1 MKKDNLT
8 IKLPDGR
15 QLGYAEYGD
24 PDGHPV
30 FYFHG
35 TPGSRLQAA
44 DFHDAAQAK
53 HCRFFGIDRLGMGLS
68 SENKQHTLLSWT
80 DDIRELA
87 NHLNINQFSIVA
99 HSGGAPFA
107 MACAYAIPERIN
119 SIAIVSGLAPTTM
132 PEAKEGLSRGMR
144 IINVLIRNI
153 PGMAWVLIQV
163 HRSMLSKPDRFKRS
177 LQQLPEPDRIILEN
191 PEQWS
196 SMISAATEAFR
207 QGVAGPAREF
217 QLILNAWGFDLR
229 KITCPVTIWQG
240 RLDSQVPVS
249 HAEIYK
255 RLLLNSELKLS
266 DEDAH
271 LSMLYH
277 HVEEVFESV
286 RPQFA

>member
-1 MKKDNLT
+1 MKKDNLMM
-8 IKLPDGR
+8 KLPDGR

-30 FYFHG
+30 FFFHG

-68 SENKQHTLLSWT
+68 SANKEHTLLSWA

-87 NHLNINQFSIVA
+87 DHLSISQFSIVA

-107 MACAYAIPERIN
+107 MACAYAIPERI
-119 SIAIVSGLAPTTM
+119 SSVAIVSGLAPTTM
-132 PEAKEGLSRGMR
+132 PEAKEGLNRGMR

-153 PGMAWVLIQV
+153 PGMAWLLMQV
-163 HRSMLSKPDRFKRS
+163 HRSMLSNPDRFKRT

-191 PEQWS
+191 PEQWN
-196 SMISAATEAFR
+196 SMISAQTETFR

-217 QLILNAWGFDLR
+217 QLILREWGFDLS

-240 RLDSQVPVS
+240 RLDSQAPIS

-255 RLLLNSELKLS
+255 RLLPNSKLQMS

-271 LSMLYH
+271 LSMLYNH
-277 HVEEVFESV
+277 AEEIFGSV
-286 RPQFA
+286 RP

>member
-1 MKKDNLT
+1 MNSTMLLNDS
-8 IKLPDGR
+8 R

-30 FYFHG
+30 FFFHG

-44 DFHDAAQAK
+44 DFHDAAQAR
-53 HCRFFGIDRLGMGLS
+53 HCRLFGVDRPGMGLS
-68 SENKQHTLLSWT
+68 SENKHTLLSWT

-87 NHLNINQFSIVA
+87 DHLNINKFSIIA

-107 MACAYAIPERIN
+107 MACAYALPERV
-119 SIAIVSGLAPTTM
+119 SSVAIVSGLAPTTM
-132 PEAKEGLSRGMR
+132 AESKEGLNRGMR

-153 PGMAWVLIQV
+153 PGMAWLLMQV
-163 HRSMLSKPDRFKRS
+163 HRSMLSKPERFKRT
-177 LQQLPEPDRIILEN
+177 LQQLPEPDRILLEN
-191 PEQWS
+191 PEQWNA
-196 SMISAATEAFR
+196 MISAQTETFR
-207 QGVAGPAREF
+207 QGVVGPAREF
-217 QLILNAWGFDLR
+217 QLILRKWGFDLS

-255 RLLLNSELKLS
+255 RLLPNSKLKIS

-277 HVEEVFESV
+277 HAEEIFESI
-286 RPQFA
+286 RP

>member
-1 MKKDNLT
+1 M
-8 IKLPDGR
+8 KLPDGR

-30 FYFHG
+30 FFFHG

-68 SENKQHTLLSWT
+68 SANKQHTLLSWA

-87 NHLNINQFSIVA
+87 DHLNISQFSIVA

-107 MACAYAIPERIN
+107 MACAYAIPERI
-119 SIAIVSGLAPTTM
+119 SSVAIVSGLAPTTM
-132 PEAKEGLSRGMR
+132 PEAKEGLNRGMR

-153 PGMAWVLIQV
+153 PGMAWFLMQV
-163 HRSMLSKPDRFKRS
+163 HRSMLSKPDRFKRT
-177 LQQLPEPDRIILEN
+177 LQQLPKPDRLILEN
-191 PEQWS
+191 PEQCN
-196 SMISAATEAFR
+196 SMISAQTETFR

-217 QLILNAWGFDLR
+217 QLILREWGFDLS

-240 RLDSQVPVS
+240 RLDSQAPIS

-255 RLLLNSELKLS
+255 RLLPNSKLQMS

-271 LSMLYH
+271 LSMLYNH
-277 HVEEVFESV
+277 AEEIFGSV
-286 RPQFA
+286 RP